1 MRRFVTEFSQCAIK
15 LVDYFSD
22 AYSQGGLIFRPIFKA
37 VCCLC
42 LLHMLSGCA
51 IRSFAV
57 DQAANAL
64 AGQSL
69 DAEDDLVL
77 VREASAFYLKLS
89 ESLLRESPGNLKLA
103 QSVAASFTQYAYAF
117 VAFEAEKAES
127 VNAKAAS
134 ALRERAARLYE
145 RAHRHAMTALEL
157 SSPGLRT
164 ALSQPMQ
171 ALPAS
176 PSEQQVAL
184 AYWAAASWG
193 GLISLSKD
201 QPDVVADLPQAI
213 RLAQWAWQ
221 AQPSYG
227 EGALASLL
235 GTFEAARPNGSTKQA
250 IQYFE
255 QAMRDGAG
263 AQAGPYVAKAESIAL
278 VAQDRAM
285 FEQLLREAVDVATRH
300 RNLQNEVMRERA
312 VWLLEMTDDLF

>member
-1 MRRFVTEFSQCAIK
+1 MN
-15 LVDYFSD
+15 LYFSNHRPL
-22 AYSQGGLIFRPIFKA
+22 GGLIFRQFFKA
-37 VCCLC
+37 LCCLC
-42 LLHMLSGCA
+42 LLHILSGCA
-51 IRSFAV
+51 IRSYAV

-69 DAEDDLVL
+69 SAEDDLVL

-103 QSVAASFTQYAYAF
+103 QSVTAGFTQYAYAF
-117 VAFEAEKAES
+117 VAFEAEKTEPL
-127 VNAKAAS
+127 NAKAAFV
-134 ALRERAARLYE
+134 LRERAARLYE

-157 SSPGLRT
+157 SSPGFRM

-171 ALPAS
+171 ALPAR
-176 PSEQQVAL
+176 PSQQQVAL

-221 AQPSYG
+221 IQPGYG

-235 GTFEAARPNGSTKQA
+235 GTFEAARPNGSVQKAT
-250 IQYFE
+250 QYFE

-263 AQAGPYVAKAESIAL
+263 KQAGPYVAKAESIAL
-278 VAQDRAM
+278 VAQDRVM
-285 FEQLLREAVDVATRH
+285 FERLLRQGLDVAARH
-300 RNLQNEVMRERA
+300 RNLENEVMRERA
-312 VWLLEMTDDLF
+312 IWLLGMADDLF